1 MSDKLKNGDYESLI
15 KNLNNKAEKELKD
28 ATSVSLEEHLKHAS
42 NLEEAVLDENQ
53 DHQHDGLHTDL
64 QSKTGTTSQEADGTH
79 KATRLV
85 FQFLIAVPILLFAL
99 IAFFVTI
106 TDGDEDLVLIAFFFM
121 FIAIALI
128 SRSLKHK
135 S

>member
-28 ATSVSLEEHLKHAS
+28 ATSVSLEEHLKHAG
-42 NLEEAVLDENQ
+42 NLEEAVLDENK
-53 DHQHDGLHTDL
+53 DHQHDGPHKEL
-64 QSKTGTTSQEADGTH
+64 QSKTGTPSQEAGGTH

-85 FQFLIAVPILLFAL
+85 FQLLIVLPILLFAL
-99 IAFFVTI
+99 VAFFVTI
-106 TDGDEDLVLIAFFFM
+106 TDSDEDLVLIAFFFM